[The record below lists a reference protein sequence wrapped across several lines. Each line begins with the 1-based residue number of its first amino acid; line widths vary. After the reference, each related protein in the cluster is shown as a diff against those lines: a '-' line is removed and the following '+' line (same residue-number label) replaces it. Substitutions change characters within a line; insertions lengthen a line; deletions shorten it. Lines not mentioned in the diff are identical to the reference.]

1 VIVHTVWFVLLATL
15 ITVYVVLDG
24 FDLGAGALYF
34 MLGRGDG
41 ERERISSAIGPVWNG
56 NETWLAV
63 AGGVLFLSFPKVYAG
78 AFSGLYFGL
87 ILVLWLLIGRGL
99 ALEFRHQIE
108 HPLWHQ
114 ATDTVFAAASALLAF
129 VLGVALGNIV
139 RGVPVGANGYFQLTL
154 FHMLNWYALLVG
166 LLAVLV
172 LCAQASSF
180 LGVRASGELGER
192 ARKLARRLVPAQVI
206 AGLAMVG
213 PTYAVRHHMLTVFG
227 HHPWALVFPAAG
239 AIAILTEIVAQA
251 QGRWGRAFA
260 ANCAAIL
267 ALLATLAAGVYPD
280 LLPARQGRPF
290 SLTID
295 NAAAAAHSLDVA
307 IVWFPIGMVLAA
319 SYFTYSYRTLFRSP
333 PV

>member
-1 VIVHTVWFVLLATL
+1 VIVHTVWFVLLAAL

-34 MLGRGDG
+34 LLGRSAE
-41 ERERISSAIGPVWNG
+41 ERERISSAIGPVWSG
-56 NETWLAV
+56 NETWLV
-63 AGGVLFLSFPKVYAG
+63 VGGGVLFLAFPKAYAG

-99 ALEFRHQIE
+99 ALEFRHQID

-114 ATDTVFAAASALLAF
+114 ATDAIFAVASTLLAF

-139 RGVPVGANGYFQLTL
+139 RGVPIGANGYFQLTL
-154 FHMLNWYALLVG
+154 FHILNWYALLVG

-172 LCAQASSF
+172 LCAQAASF
-180 LGVRASGELGER
+180 LAVRAGGELGAR
-192 ARKLARRLVPAQVI
+192 ARALARRLVPAQII

-227 HHPWALVFPAAG
+227 HHPWALVFPVAG
-239 AIAILTEIVAQA
+239 AVAIGAEIVAQA
-251 QGRWGRAFA
+251 RGHWGRAFVG
-260 ANCAAIL
+260 NCMAIV
-267 ALLATLAAGVYPD
+267 ALLATMAAGVYPD
-280 LLPARQGRPF
+280 ILPAHQGRPF

-295 NAAAAAHSLDVA
+295 NAAAAPHSLDVA
-307 IVWFPIGMVLAA
+307 IIWFPIGMVLAA
-319 SYFTYSYRTLFRSP
+319 CYFTYSYRTLFRSP
-333 PV
+333 PA